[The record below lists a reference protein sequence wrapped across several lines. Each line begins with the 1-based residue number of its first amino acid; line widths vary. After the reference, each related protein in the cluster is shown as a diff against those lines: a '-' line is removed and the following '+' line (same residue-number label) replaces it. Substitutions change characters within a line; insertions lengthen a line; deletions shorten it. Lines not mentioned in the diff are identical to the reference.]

1 MEAGKIER
9 KRQVGSKSPATP
21 LSNIPLVNPSTLPS
35 IQPSIL
41 PSFRAI
47 IFDMDGVLIDSEPL
61 HAQAWEAL
69 FADLGYAHDHG
80 MTYRDYIGVAD
91 AVFLRDFLAKH
102 HRAESPAELHSRKLQ
117 HLYRLIRQHRPIYQ
131 ELHELVPALAQRYQ
145 LAVASSSN
153 QEVIDVVLDVAGL
166 AQYFQV
172 TVGGDAVR
180 KPKPDP
186 EVYLTATSRLGL
198 LPGQCCAIEDS
209 PTGVQSATAA
219 GLTVIGLATGQTP
232 AQLRQADHIARNYA
246 DVRRLLL

>member
-1 MEAGKIER
+1 MRVRNNCSHEPAR
-9 KRQVGSKSPATP
+9 DPAVKSHSPGAASRFMATKPISTDLPAYH
-21 LSNIPLVNPSTLPS
+21 
-35 IQPSIL
+35 
-41 PSFRAI
+41 AI

-69 FADLGYAHDHG
+69 FADLGLAHDHG
-80 MTYRDYIGVAD
+80 MRYRDYIGVAD

-131 ELHELVPALAQRYQ
+131 ELHELVPALAQRYR

-166 AQYFQV
+166 AQYFPV

-180 KPKPDP
+180 KHKPDP
-186 EVYLTATSRLGL
+186 EVYLMATSKLSL
-198 LPGQCCAIEDS
+198 APGQCCAIEDS
-209 PTGVQSATAA
+209 PAGIAAAKTA
-219 GLTVIGLATGQTP
+219 GLIVIGITTGQTE
-232 AQLRQADHIARNYA
+232 AQLRQADYIAH
-246 DVRRLLL
+246 DFGEIRRFLL

>member
-1 MEAGKIER
+1 MGTRAGRMEAGKIGG
-9 KRQVGSKSPATP
+9 KGKVGSKPAA
-21 LSNIPLVNPSTLPS
+21 NPS
-35 IQPSIL
+35 SIL
-41 PSFRAI
+41 PFFHAI

-69 FADLGYAHDHG
+69 FADLGHAHDHG
-80 MTYRDYIGVAD
+80 MTYRDYIGIAD

-102 HRAESPAELHSRKLQ
+102 HRAESPTELLSRKLQ

-131 ELHELVPALAQRYQ
+131 ELHELVPALAQRYR

-166 AQYFQV
+166 TQYFPV

-180 KPKPDP
+180 KHKPDP
-186 EVYLTATSRLGL
+186 EVYLTTTRKLSLT
-198 LPGQCCAIEDS
+198 PHQCCAIEDS
-209 PTGVQSATAA
+209 PTGIQAAKTA
-219 GLTVIGLATGQTP
+219 GLTVIGITTGQTP